1 MQCNSEKNHNVWS
14 PDENVFKVESNA
26 PNLYP
31 GSHPAA
37 LSVISKSPCF
47 KLKLFYLKVEFPNI
61 IASTEHINMDLPK
74 IMLQKFRFGPK
85 EIGQRKGTLARR
97 NL

>member
-1 MQCNSEKNHNVWS
+1 MQCNLEKRTIMYGLQMKMPQGGKQCTRIS
-14 PDENVFKVESNA
+14 T
-26 PNLYP
+26 

-74 IMLQKFRFGPK
+74 K
-85 EIGQRKGTLARR
+85 
-97 NL
+97 